1 MSSPSSKR
9 YESLKSSKFL
19 KINQLRYFYLKSQ
32 IRNLMISNFSSLADH
47 LFSLMMVSFLISP
60 FKLNAVLIAL
70 DCKDDVVK
78 QKLSWENLDFILSIN
93 WTNPAASIEKHYY
106 DQF

>member
-19 KINQLRYFYLKSQ
+19 KINQLEYLFKKSNKKLNDFQ
-32 IRNLMISNFSSLADH
+32 LFEPSRSS
-47 LFSLMMVSFLISP
+47 FSLMMVSFLISP

-93 WTNPAASIEKHYY
+93 WTNPALAFKTLL
-106 DQF
+106 